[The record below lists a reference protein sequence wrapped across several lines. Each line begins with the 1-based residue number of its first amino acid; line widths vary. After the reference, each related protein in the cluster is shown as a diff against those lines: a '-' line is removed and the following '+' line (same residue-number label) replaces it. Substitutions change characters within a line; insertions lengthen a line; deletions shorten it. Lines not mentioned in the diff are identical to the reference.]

1 MKPTTKEMGED
12 RRKAERREPP
22 AERRADTARAVT
34 GDRRVVEK
42 RGIGEAMVDA
52 LEDILEWERQSE
64 RSLRVAAPVATHEQR
79 PN

>member
-1 MKPTTKEMGED
+1 MKPTTKEVGGQD

-22 AERRADTARAVT
+22 TERRVETARAVT

-64 RSLRVAAPVATHEQR
+64 RTLRVAAPAPIEHR